1 MEFIVKCSSRWQ
13 TRHYYRQMSFDLI
26 LREFEPDENGEDSD
40 IDELIDNVANM
51 DINAVYSFEFFMNDT
66 YTFKRIS

>member
-1 MEFIVKCSSRWQ
+1 
-13 TRHYYRQMSFDLI
+13 MSFDLI
-26 LREFEPDENGEDSD
+26 LREFEPDEDWEDSEVD
-40 IDELIDNVANM
+40 ILVDNVANM

>member
-1 MEFIVKCSSRWQ
+1 MEFIVKCSSRFQ
-13 TRHYYRQMSFDLI
+13 NGHYYRPMSFDLI
-26 LREFEPDENGEDSD
+26 LREFEPDEDWEDSEVD
-40 IDELIDNVANM
+40 ILVDNVANM